1 VKILDEVSRT
11 LNEYLL
17 VPNLT
22 TADCTP
28 DTVDLGAPLV
38 RHRVGEEPAVRVA
51 TPLTSAIMGAVSSP
65 RLAIA
70 LAQCGGLS
78 FIHQN
83 QSVEAQADMV
93 AAVKRHKAGFRFSDI
108 NIKPSATLGE
118 AAYLLETA
126 ERDVAVVTDDG
137 SPHGLFVGLISTA
150 DFHPQRHHLDDSVE
164 SRMRPAVT
172 LVTERHHLD
181 DSVESRMRPAVTLV
195 TAPPTVT
202 LSEANTLIWDHRLDV
217 LPVVDADGLLQ
228 SIVLR
233 RDYELHKR
241 FRNETID
248 DEKRFR
254 VGAGVNT
261 RDYRERIPALVDAG
275 ADLLCIDSSDGY
287 SVWQADTL
295 RFVRDTYGDDV
306 RIGAGNV
313 VDGRGFRYLADAGA
327 DFVKVGIGGGSI
339 CITRDQKGIGRG
351 QASALID
358 VVAARDAYLAETG
371 VYVPVCCDGG
381 LLTDSHMAV
390 AFAFGADFVMLGRY
404 FARFDE
410 SPSPLVRVGG
420 QFFKEYWG
428 EGSNRA
434 RNVTRYEHGGSSSTL
449 AFEEGVDGYV
459 PYAGSLYDNVA
470 TTITKL
476 KATMISCGSTTLP
489 DFHADAVL
497 VPVSQQSFLQNS
509 AEIRLRDRTSD
520 TGR

>member
-11 LNEYLL
+11 LNEFLL
-17 VPNLT
+17 VPGLT
-22 TADCTP
+22 TAACTP

-38 RHRVGEEPAVRVA
+38 RHRVGEPAAIRVA

-78 FIHQN
+78 FVHQN
-83 QSVEAQADMV
+83 QPVAAQAAMV
-93 AAVKRHKAGFRFSDI
+93 GAVKRHKAGFRFSDI

-118 AAYLLETA
+118 VALLLESA

-137 SPHGLFVGLISTA
+137 SPHGELVGLISTD
-150 DFHPQRHHLDDSVE
+150 DFHPHRHDLGSPVA
-164 SRMRPAVT
+164 SRMRPA
-172 LVTERHHLD
+172 
-181 DSVESRMRPAVTLV
+181 AGLV
-195 TAPPTVT
+195 TAPPSVT

-217 LPVVDADGLLQ
+217 LPVVDAGGLLQ

-241 FRNETID
+241 FRNESVD
-248 DEKRFR
+248 ADKRFR

-261 RDYRERIPALVDAG
+261 HDYRERIPALVEAG

-295 RFVRDTYGDDV
+295 AFVRETYGDRV

-313 VDGRGFRYLADAGA
+313 VDGRAFRYLAEAGA
-327 DFVKVGIGGGSI
+327 DFVKIGIGGGSI
-339 CITRDQKGIGRG
+339 CTTRDQKGIGRG

-358 VVAARDAYLAETG
+358 VVAARDAYARETG
-371 VYVPVCCDGG
+371 VYVPLCCDGG
-381 LLTDSHMAV
+381 LLTDAHMAV
-390 AFAFGADFVMLGRY
+390 AFAMGADFVMLGRY

-428 EGSNRA
+428 EGSSRA
-434 RNVTRYEHGGSSSTL
+434 RNVSRYEHGGGTRL
-449 AFEEGVDGYV
+449 TFEEGVDGYV

-470 TTITKL
+470 LTIAKL
-476 KATMISCGSTTLP
+476 KATMISCGATDLP
-489 DFHADAVL
+489 GFHRDAVL

-509 AEIRLRDRTSD
+509 AEIQLRDRPSD
-520 TGR
+520 AGR

>member
-1 VKILDEVSRT
+1 MKILDEVSRT
-11 LNEYLL
+11 LNEFLL
-17 VPNLT
+17 VPDLT
-22 TADCTP
+22 TADCVP
-28 DTVDLGAPLV
+28 DNVDLSVPLV
-38 RHRVGEEPAVRVA
+38 RHRVGEESPIRVA

-83 QSVEAQADMV
+83 QPVADQAEMV

-118 AAYLLETA
+118 VTALLESA

-137 SPHGLFVGLISTA
+137 TAHGLFLGLISTG
-150 DFHPQRHHLDDSVE
+150 DFHPRRHDLNDSVE
-164 SRMRPAVT
+164 SRMRPAAGV
-172 LVTERHHLD
+172 
-181 DSVESRMRPAVTLV
+181 V
-195 TAPPTVT
+195 TAPPTIS

-217 LPVVDADGLLQ
+217 LPIVDDAGLLR

-241 FRNETID
+241 FRNESID
-248 DEKRFR
+248 SEKRFR

-261 RDYRERIPALVDAG
+261 HDYRERIPALVEAG

-295 RFVRDTYGDDV
+295 RFVRAQYGDSV

-313 VDGRGFRYLADAGA
+313 VDARAFRYLAEAGA

-339 CITRDQKGIGRG
+339 CITRDQRGIGRG
-351 QASALID
+351 QASALHD
-358 VVAARDAYLAETG
+358 VVTARDAYAVETG
-371 VYVPVCCDGG
+371 IYVPICCDGG
-381 LLTDSHMAV
+381 LLTDSHMAM

-410 SPSPLVRVGG
+410 SPAPLVRVGG

-428 EGSNRA
+428 EGSARA
-434 RNVTRYEHGGSSSTL
+434 RNVSRYQHGGGSKL

-459 PYAGSLYDNVA
+459 PWAGSLYDNVD
-470 TTITKL
+470 TTIAKI
-476 KATMISCGSTTLP
+476 KATLISCGATTLR
-489 DFHADAVL
+489 DFHDRAVL
-497 VPVSQQSFLQNS
+497 VPVSEQSFLQNT
-509 AEIRLRDRTSD
+509 AEIQLRDRPSAS
-520 TGR
+520 

>member
-11 LNEYLL
+11 LNEFLL
-17 VPNLT
+17 VPDLT
-22 TADCTP
+22 TADCVP
-28 DTVDLGAPLV
+28 ENVDLSVPLV
-38 RHRVGEEPAVRVA
+38 RHRVGEESPIRVA

-83 QSVEAQADMV
+83 QSVEAQVEMV

-118 AAYLLETA
+118 VTSLLESA

-137 SPHGLFVGLISTA
+137 SAHGRFLGLISTA
-150 DFHPQRHHLDDSVE
+150 DFHPRRHDLNDSVE
-164 SRMRPAVT
+164 SRMRPA
-172 LVTERHHLD
+172 
-181 DSVESRMRPAVTLV
+181 AGLV
-195 TAPPTVT
+195 TAPPTVS

-217 LPVVDADGLLQ
+217 LPIVDDAGLLR

-241 FRNETID
+241 FRNESID
-248 DEKRFR
+248 GEKRFR

-261 RDYRERIPALVDAG
+261 HDYRERIPALVAAG

-295 RFVRDTYGDDV
+295 RFVRETYGDAV

-313 VDGRGFRYLADAGA
+313 VDGRAFRYLAEAGA

-351 QASALID
+351 QASALAD
-358 VVAARDAYLAETG
+358 VVAARDAYAKETG
-371 VYVPVCCDGG
+371 IYVPVCCDGG
-381 LLTDSHMAV
+381 LLADSHMAM

-410 SPSPLVRVGG
+410 SPAPLVRVGG

-428 EGSNRA
+428 EGSARA
-434 RNVTRYEHGGSSSTL
+434 RNVARYEHGGGSKL

-459 PYAGSLYDNVA
+459 PWAGSLYDNVD
-470 TTITKL
+470 TTIGKI
-476 KATMISCGSTTLP
+476 KATLISCGATTLP
-489 DFHADAVL
+489 DFHDRAVL
-497 VPVSQQSFLQNS
+497 VPVSEQSFVQNT
-509 AEIRLRDRTSD
+509 AEIQLRDRPSAS
-520 TGR
+520 

>member
-1 VKILDEVSRT
+1 VKILEEVSRT

-22 TADCTP
+22 SADCVP
-28 DTVDLGAPLV
+28 ANVDLSAPLV
-38 RHRVGEEPAVRVA
+38 RHRLGEEPAVRIAV
-51 TPLTSAIMGAVSSP
+51 PLTSAIMGAVSSP

-78 FIHQN
+78 FVHQN
-83 QSVEAQADMV
+83 QSIPAQVEMV

-118 AAYLLETA
+118 VTELLDAA
-126 ERDVAVVTDDG
+126 ERGVAVVTDDG
-137 SPHGLFVGLISTA
+137 TAHGVFVGLISTQ
-150 DFHPQRHHLDDSVE
+150 DFHPRRHDLNDSVE
-164 SRMRPAVT
+164 SRMRPA
-172 LVTERHHLD
+172 
-181 DSVESRMRPAVTLV
+181 AGLV
-195 TAPPTVT
+195 TASPTVS

-217 LPVVDADGLLQ
+217 LPVIGLDGRLE

-233 RDYELHKR
+233 SDYELHKR
-241 FRNETID
+241 FHNESID
-248 DEKRFR
+248 DKKRFR

-261 RDYRERIPALVDAG
+261 RDYRERIPALVEAG
-275 ADLLCIDSSDGY
+275 ADLLCLDSSDGF
-287 SVWQADTL
+287 SVWQHDAL
-295 RFVRDTYGDDV
+295 RYVRDSYGDRV
-306 RIGAGNV
+306 HIGAGNV
-313 VDGRGFRYLADAGA
+313 VDGRAFRYLAEAGA

-358 VVAARDAYLAETG
+358 VVAARDAYARDTG
-371 VYVPVCCDGG
+371 VYVPLCCDGG
-381 LLTDSHMAV
+381 LLSDYHMAI
-390 AFAFGADFVMLGRY
+390 AFALGTDFVMLGRY

-434 RNVTRYEHGGSSSTL
+434 RNVSRYEHSGDHL
-449 AFEEGVDGYV
+449 VFEEGVDGYV

-470 TTITKL
+470 MTIAKL
-476 KATMISCGSTTLP
+476 KATMISCGSTTLRT
-489 DFHADAVL
+489 FHDDAVL
-497 VPVSQQSFLQNS
+497 VPVSHQSYLQNT
-509 AEIRLRDRTSD
+509 AEVQLRDRPN
-520 TGR
+520 G

>member
-11 LNEYLL
+11 LNEFLL
-17 VPNLT
+17 VPDLT
-22 TADCTP
+22 TADCVP
-28 DTVDLGAPLV
+28 ENVDLGVPLV
-38 RHRVGEEPAVRVA
+38 RQRVGEESPIRVA

-83 QSVEAQADMV
+83 QSVEAQAEMI

-118 AAYLLETA
+118 VTSLLESA

-137 SPHGLFVGLISTA
+137 SAHGRFLGLISTG
-150 DFHPQRHHLDDSVE
+150 DFHPRRHDLNDSVE
-164 SRMRPAVT
+164 SRMRPAA
-172 LVTERHHLD
+172 D
-181 DSVESRMRPAVTLV
+181 LV
-195 TAPPTVT
+195 TAPPTVS

-217 LPVVDADGLLQ
+217 LPIVDDAGLLR

-241 FRNETID
+241 FRNESID
-248 DEKRFR
+248 GEKRFR

-261 RDYRERIPALVDAG
+261 HDYRERIPALVEAG

-295 RFVRDTYGDDV
+295 RFVRDTYGDAV

-313 VDGRGFRYLADAGA
+313 VDGRAFRYLAEAGA

-351 QASALID
+351 QASALAD
-358 VVAARDAYLAETG
+358 GVAARDAYAKETG
-371 VYVPVCCDGG
+371 IYVPVCCDGG
-381 LLTDSHMAV
+381 LLADSHMAM

-410 SPSPLVRVGG
+410 SPAPLVRVGG

-428 EGSNRA
+428 EGSARA
-434 RNVTRYEHGGSSSTL
+434 RNVSRYEHGGGSKL

-459 PYAGSLYDNVA
+459 PWAGSLYDNVD
-470 TTITKL
+470 TTIAKI
-476 KATMISCGSTTLP
+476 KATLISCGATTLP
-489 DFHADAVL
+489 DFHDRAVL
-497 VPVSQQSFLQNS
+497 VPVSEQSFVQNT
-509 AEIRLRDRTSD
+509 AEIQLRDRPSAS
-520 TGR
+520 

>member
-1 VKILDEVSRT
+1 MKILDEVSRT
-11 LNEYLL
+11 LNEFLL

-22 TADCTP
+22 TADCTS
-28 DTVDLGAPLV
+28 DAIDLSVSLV
-38 RHRVGEEPAVRVA
+38 RHRVGEQSAVRVA

-83 QSVEAQADMV
+83 QSIEAQAAMV

-118 AAYLLETA
+118 VATLLESA

-137 SPHGLFVGLISTA
+137 GPHGLFIGLISTD
-150 DFHPQRHHLDDSVE
+150 DFHPRRHDLQAPVDT
-164 SRMRPAVT
+164 RMRAAAD
-172 LVTERHHLD
+172 LI
-181 DSVESRMRPAVTLV
+181 
-195 TAPPTVT
+195 TAAPTVS

-233 RDYELHKR
+233 RDYELHKQ
-241 FRNETID
+241 FRNESID
-248 DEKRFR
+248 AEKRFR

-261 RDYRERIPALVDAG
+261 HDYRERIPALVDAG
-275 ADLLCIDSSDGY
+275 VDLLCIDSSDGY

-295 RFVRDTYGDDV
+295 AFVRETYGDDV

-313 VDGRGFRYLADAGA
+313 VDGRAFRYLAEAGA

-339 CITRDQKGIGRG
+339 CTTRDQKGIGRG

-358 VVAARDAYLAETG
+358 VVEARDAYRRETG
-371 VYVPVCCDGG
+371 VHVPLCCDGG

-390 AFAFGADFVMLGRY
+390 ALALGADFVMLGRY

-410 SPSPLVRVGG
+410 SPAPLVRVGG
-420 QFFKEYWG
+420 QLFKEYWG

-434 RNVTRYEHGGSSSTL
+434 RNVARYGGSL

-470 TTITKL
+470 TTIAKL
-476 KATMISCGSTTLP
+476 TATMISCGATTLG
-489 DFHADAVL
+489 DFHDNAVL

-509 AEIRLRDRTSD
+509 AEIRLRDRPSD
-520 TGR
+520 AGL

>member
-1 VKILDEVSRT
+1 VKILDEESRT

-22 TADCTP
+22 TADCLP
-28 DTVDLGAPLV
+28 DNVDLGTPLV
-38 RHRVGEEPAVRVA
+38 RHRVGEASAIRIA
-51 TPLTSAIMGAVSSP
+51 TPLTSAIMGAVSSS

-78 FIHQN
+78 FVHQN
-83 QSVEAQADMV
+83 QPVGAQAEMV

-118 AAYLLETA
+118 VAGLLESA

-137 SPHGLFVGLISTA
+137 SAHGLFVGLISTD
-150 DFHPQRHHLDDSVE
+150 DFHPRRHELSDSVA
-164 SRMRPAVT
+164 SRMRPAA
-172 LVTERHHLD
+172 D
-181 DSVESRMRPAVTLV
+181 LV
-195 TAPPTVT
+195 TAPPTVS

-228 SIVLR
+228 SVVLR

-241 FRNETID
+241 FRNESID

-254 VGAGVNT
+254 VGAGVNSH
-261 RDYRERIPALVDAG
+261 DYRERIPALVEAG

-287 SVWQADTL
+287 SVWQSDTL
-295 RFVRDTYGDDV
+295 GFVRETYGDRV

-313 VDGRGFRYLADAGA
+313 VDGRGFRYLAEAGA

-351 QASALID
+351 QASAVID
-358 VVAARDAYLAETG
+358 VVRARDAYQRETG
-371 VYVPVCCDGG
+371 VYVPLCCDGG

-390 AFAFGADFVMLGRY
+390 AFALGADFVMLGRY

-428 EGSNRA
+428 EGSARA
-434 RNVTRYEHGGSSSTL
+434 RNVTRYAHGGGSRL

-459 PYAGSLYDNVA
+459 PYAGSLYDNVD
-470 TTITKL
+470 TTIAKL
-476 KATMISCGSTTLP
+476 KATLISCGATTLP
-489 DFHADAVL
+489 AFHAEAVL
-497 VPVSQQSFLQNS
+497 APVSQQSFLQNT
-509 AEIRLRDRTSD
+509 AEIQLRDRPSPP
-520 TGR
+520 

>member
-1 VKILDEVSRT
+1 MRILDEVSRT

-28 DTVDLGAPLV
+28 DNIDLGAPLV
-38 RHRVGEEPAVRVA
+38 RHHAGEEPAIRVA

-70 LAQCGGLS
+70 LAQCGGLT

-83 QSVEAQADMV
+83 QPVDAQAGMV
-93 AAVKRHKAGFRFSDI
+93 AAVKRHKAGFRFSDT

-118 AAYLLETA
+118 LAALLQTA

-137 SPHGLFVGLISTA
+137 SAHGVFVGLISTD
-150 DFHPQRHHLDDSVE
+150 DFHPQRHDLNDSVG
-164 SRMRPAVT
+164 SRMRPAQ
-172 LVTERHHLD
+172 R
-181 DSVESRMRPAVTLV
+181 LV
-195 TAPPTVT
+195 TAAPTVS
-202 LSEANTLIWDHRLDV
+202 LPEANTLIWDHRLDV
-217 LPVVDADGLLQ
+217 LPVVGEDGRLQ

-248 DEKRFR
+248 EEKRFR

-261 RDYRERIPALVDAG
+261 HDYRERIPALVEAG

-287 SVWQADTL
+287 SVWQRDTL
-295 RFVRDTYGDDV
+295 RYVRETYGDGV

-313 VDGRGFRYLADAGA
+313 VDGRAFRYLADAGA

-358 VVAARDAYLAETG
+358 VVAARHAYLRETG
-371 VYVPVCCDGG
+371 VYVPLCCDGG
-381 LLTDSHMAV
+381 LLSDYHMAI
-390 AFAFGADFVMLGRY
+390 AFALGADFVMLGRY

-410 SPSPLVRVGG
+410 SPSALVRVGG

-434 RNVTRYEHGGSSSTL
+434 RNVTRYEHGGGDRL

-470 TTITKL
+470 LTIAKL
-476 KATMISCGSTTLP
+476 KATMISCGSTDLRA
-489 DFHADAVL
+489 FHENAVL
-497 VPVSQQSFLQNS
+497 VPVSQQSYLQNT
-509 AEIRLRDRTSD
+509 AEIQLRDRVSD
-520 TGR
+520 ASH

>member
-1 VKILDEVSRT
+1 MKILDEVSRT
-11 LNEYLL
+11 LNEFLL
-17 VPNLT
+17 VPGLT
-22 TADCTP
+22 TAGCTP
-28 DTVDLGAPLV
+28 ETVDLGAPLV
-38 RHRVGEEPAVRVA
+38 RHRVGEAAAIRVA

-70 LAQCGGLS
+70 LAQCGGFS
-78 FIHQN
+78 FVHQN
-83 QSVEAQADMV
+83 QPVAAQAAMV
-93 AAVKRHKAGFRFSDI
+93 EAVKRHKAGFRFSDI

-118 AAYLLETA
+118 VALLLESA

-137 SPHGLFVGLISTA
+137 SPHGQFVGLISTD
-150 DFHPQRHHLDDSVE
+150 DFHPRRHDLNGSVA
-164 SRMRPAVT
+164 SRMRPAA
-172 LVTERHHLD
+172 D
-181 DSVESRMRPAVTLV
+181 LV
-195 TAPPTVT
+195 TAPPSVT

-241 FRNETID
+241 FRNESID
-248 DEKRFR
+248 ADKRFR

-261 RDYRERIPALVDAG
+261 HDYRERIPALVEAG

-313 VDGRGFRYLADAGA
+313 VDARAFRYLADAGA

-339 CITRDQKGIGRG
+339 CTTRDQKGIGRG
-351 QASALID
+351 QASALLD
-358 VVAARDAYLAETG
+358 VVAERDAYARETG
-371 VYVPVCCDGG
+371 VYVPLCCDGG
-381 LLTDSHMAV
+381 LLTDAHMAV
-390 AFAFGADFVMLGRY
+390 AFAIGADFVMLGRY

-434 RNVTRYEHGGSSSTL
+434 RNVSRYEHGGGNQLT
-449 AFEEGVDGYV
+449 FEEGVDGYV

-470 TTITKL
+470 LTIAKL
-476 KATMISCGSTTLP
+476 KATMISCGAVDLP
-489 DFHADAVL
+489 GFHRDAVL
-497 VPVSQQSFLQNS
+497 TPVSQQSFLQNS
-509 AEIRLRDRTSD
+509 AEIQLRDRPSD
-520 TGR
+520 AGR

>member
-11 LNEYLL
+11 LNEFLL

-22 TADCTP
+22 TAACTP
-28 DTVDLGAPLV
+28 DTVDLSVPLV
-38 RHRVGEEPAVRVA
+38 RHPVGGTAAIRVA

-83 QSVEAQADMV
+83 QTVAEQAAMV

-118 AAYLLETA
+118 VTALLESA

-137 SPHGLFVGLISTA
+137 SAHGLFVGLISTD
-150 DFHPQRHHLDDSVE
+150 DFHPRRHDLDDSVE
-164 SRMRPAVT
+164 SRMRPAA
-172 LVTERHHLD
+172 D
-181 DSVESRMRPAVTLV
+181 LV
-195 TAPPTVT
+195 TASPTVS

-217 LPVVDADGLLQ
+217 LPVVDDAGLLQ

-233 RDYELHKR
+233 RDYELHKQ
-241 FRNETID
+241 FRNESID

-261 RDYRERIPALVDAG
+261 HDYRERIPALVAAG

-287 SVWQADTL
+287 SVWQAETL
-295 RFVRDTYGDDV
+295 RFVRETYGDSV

-313 VDGRGFRYLADAGA
+313 VDGRAFRYLADAGA

-339 CITRDQKGIGRG
+339 CTTREQKGIGRG

-358 VVAARDAYLAETG
+358 VVGARDAYAAETG
-371 VYVPVCCDGG
+371 VYVPLCCDGG

-390 AFAFGADFVMLGRY
+390 AFALGADFVMLGRY

-410 SPSPLVRVGG
+410 SPAPLVRVGG

-428 EGSNRA
+428 EGSARA
-434 RNVTRYEHGGSSSTL
+434 RNVSRYEHGGGSKL

-459 PYAGSLYDNVA
+459 PWAGSLYDNVG
-470 TTITKL
+470 TTIAKL
-476 KATMISCGSTTLP
+476 KATMISCGSVSVAG
-489 DFHADAVL
+489 FHADAVL

-509 AEIRLRDRTSD
+509 AEIQIRDRPSA
-520 TGR
+520 

>member
-150 DFHPQRHHLDDSVE
+150 DFHPQ
-164 SRMRPAVT
+164 
-172 LVTERHHLD
+172 RHHLD

-428 EGSNRA
+428 EGSSRA

-509 AEIRLRDRTSD
+509 AEIQLRDRTSD

>member
-1 VKILDEVSRT
+1 MRILDEVSRT

-28 DTVDLGAPLV
+28 AAVDLSAPLV
-38 RHRVGEEPAVRVA
+38 RHRLGELPAIRIAV
-51 TPLTSAIMGAVSSP
+51 PLTSAIMGAVSSP

-83 QSVEAQADMV
+83 QPIESEAAMV

-118 AAYLLETA
+118 LAALLDAA

-137 SPHGLFVGLISTA
+137 AAGGTFLGLVSTR
-150 DFHPQRHHLDDSVE
+150 DFHPQRHDTGDSVE
-164 SRMRPAVT
+164 SRMRRAS
-172 LVTERHHLD
+172 D
-181 DSVESRMRPAVTLV
+181 LV
-195 TAPPTVT
+195 TAPPAVS

-217 LPVVDADGLLQ
+217 LPIVAADGRLE

-241 FRNETID
+241 FRNESVD
-248 DEKRFR
+248 GQKRFR

-261 RDYRERIPALVDAG
+261 RDYSDRVPALVEAG
-275 ADLLCIDSSDGY
+275 ADVLCLDSSDGY
-287 SVWQADTL
+287 SVWQHDTL
-295 RFVRDTYGDDV
+295 RYVRENYGDRV
-306 RIGAGNV
+306 RVGAGNV
-313 VDGRGFRYLADAGA
+313 VDGRAFRYLADAGA

-358 VVAARDAYLAETG
+358 VVAERDAYARETG
-371 VYVPVCCDGG
+371 EYVPVCCDGG
-381 LLTDSHMAV
+381 LLSDYHMAI
-390 AFAFGADFVMLGRY
+390 AFALGADFVMLGRY

-420 QFFKEYWG
+420 QLFKEYWG

-434 RNVTRYEHGGSSSTL
+434 RNVSRYEHGDSQQL
-449 AFEEGVDGYV
+449 VFEEGVDGYV

-470 TTITKL
+470 TTIAKL

-489 DFHADAVL
+489 AFHDNAVL
-497 VPVSQQSFLQNS
+497 VPVSHQSYLQNT
-509 AEIRLRDRTSD
+509 AEVRLRDRPND
-520 TGR
+520 PGQ

>member
-1 VKILDEVSRT
+1 MKILDEVSRT
-11 LNEYLL
+11 LNEFLL
-17 VPNLT
+17 VPGLT
-22 TADCTP
+22 TAGCTP

-38 RHRVGEEPAVRVA
+38 RHRVGEPAAIRVA

-78 FIHQN
+78 FVHQN
-83 QSVEAQADMV
+83 QPVAAQAAMV
-93 AAVKRHKAGFRFSDI
+93 EAVKRHKAGFRFSDI

-118 AAYLLETA
+118 VALLLESA

-137 SPHGLFVGLISTA
+137 SPHGQFVGLISTD
-150 DFHPQRHHLDDSVE
+150 DFHPRRHDLSGSVA
-164 SRMRPAVT
+164 SRMRPAA
-172 LVTERHHLD
+172 E
-181 DSVESRMRPAVTLV
+181 LV
-195 TAPPTVT
+195 TASPSVT

-241 FRNETID
+241 FRNESID
-248 DEKRFR
+248 ADKRFR

-261 RDYRERIPALVDAG
+261 HDYRERIPALVEAG

-295 RFVRDTYGDDV
+295 KFVRDTYGDDV

-313 VDGRGFRYLADAGA
+313 VDARAFRYLADAGA

-339 CITRDQKGIGRG
+339 CTTRDQKGIGRG
-351 QASALID
+351 QASALLD
-358 VVAARDAYLAETG
+358 VVAERDAYARETG
-371 VYVPVCCDGG
+371 VYVPLCCDGG
-381 LLTDSHMAV
+381 LLTDAHMAV
-390 AFAFGADFVMLGRY
+390 AFAIGADFVMLGRY

-434 RNVTRYEHGGSSSTL
+434 RNVSRYEHGGGSRLT
-449 AFEEGVDGYV
+449 FEEGVDGYV

-470 TTITKL
+470 LTIAKL
-476 KATMISCGSTTLP
+476 KATMISCGAVDLP
-489 DFHADAVL
+489 GFHRDAVL

-509 AEIRLRDRTSD
+509 AEIQLRDRPSD
-520 TGR
+520 VGR

>member
-11 LNEYLL
+11 LNEFLL
-17 VPNLT
+17 VPDLT
-22 TADCTP
+22 TADCIP
-28 DTVDLGAPLV
+28 ENVDLSVPLV
-38 RHRVGEEPAVRVA
+38 RHRVGEESPVRVA

-83 QSVEAQADMV
+83 QSVEAQAEMV

-118 AAYLLETA
+118 VTALLESA

-137 SPHGLFVGLISTA
+137 SAHGQFLGLISTG
-150 DFHPQRHHLDDSVE
+150 DFHPRRHDLNDSVE
-164 SRMRPAVT
+164 SRMRPAA
-172 LVTERHHLD
+172 D
-181 DSVESRMRPAVTLV
+181 LV
-195 TAPPTVT
+195 TAPPTIS

-217 LPVVDADGLLQ
+217 LPIVDDAGLLR

-241 FRNETID
+241 FRNESID
-248 DEKRFR
+248 GEKRFR

-261 RDYRERIPALVDAG
+261 HDYRERIPALVEAG

-295 RFVRDTYGDDV
+295 RFVRETYGDSV

-313 VDGRGFRYLADAGA
+313 VDGRAFRYLADAGA

-351 QASALID
+351 QASALAD
-358 VVAARDAYLAETG
+358 VVAERDAYAKETG
-371 VYVPVCCDGG
+371 IYVPICCDGG

-410 SPSPLVRVGG
+410 SPAPLVRVGG

-428 EGSNRA
+428 EGSARA
-434 RNVTRYEHGGSSSTL
+434 RNVSRYEHGGGSKL

-459 PYAGSLYDNVA
+459 PWAGSLYDNVD
-470 TTITKL
+470 TTIAKI
-476 KATMISCGSTTLP
+476 KATLISCGATTLP
-489 DFHADAVL
+489 DFHDRAVL
-497 VPVSQQSFLQNS
+497 VPVSEQSFQQNT
-509 AEIRLRDRTSD
+509 AEIQLRDRSSAS
-520 TGR
+520 

>member
-11 LNEYLL
+11 LNEFLL

-22 TADCTP
+22 TAACTP
-28 DTVDLGAPLV
+28 DTVDLSVPLV
-38 RHRVGEEPAVRVA
+38 RHPVGETSPIRVA

-78 FIHQN
+78 FVHQN
-83 QSVEAQADMV
+83 QTVAEQVAMV

-118 AAYLLETA
+118 VTALLESA

-137 SPHGLFVGLISTA
+137 SAHGLFIGLISTD
-150 DFHPQRHHLDDSVE
+150 DFHPRRHDLDDSVE
-164 SRMRPAVT
+164 SRMRPAA
-172 LVTERHHLD
+172 D
-181 DSVESRMRPAVTLV
+181 LV
-195 TAPPTVT
+195 TASPTVS

-217 LPVVDADGLLQ
+217 LPVVDDDGLLQ

-241 FRNETID
+241 FRNESID

-261 RDYRERIPALVDAG
+261 HDYRERIPALVTAG

-287 SVWQADTL
+287 SVWQAETL
-295 RFVRDTYGDDV
+295 RFVRETYGDTV

-313 VDGRGFRYLADAGA
+313 VDGRAFRYLADAGA

-339 CITRDQKGIGRG
+339 CTTREQKGIGRG

-358 VVAARDAYLAETG
+358 VVAARDAYAVETG
-371 VYVPVCCDGG
+371 VYVPLCCDGG

-390 AFAFGADFVMLGRY
+390 AFALGADFVMLGRY

-410 SPSPLVRVGG
+410 SPAPLVRVGG

-428 EGSNRA
+428 EGSARA
-434 RNVTRYEHGGSSSTL
+434 RNVSRYEHGGGSKL

-459 PYAGSLYDNVA
+459 PWAGSLYDNVD
-470 TTITKL
+470 TTIAKL
-476 KATMISCGSTTLP
+476 KATMISCGAVSVA
-489 DFHADAVL
+489 DFHAGAVL
-497 VPVSQQSFLQNS
+497 VPVSEQSFRQNS
-509 AEIRLRDRTSD
+509 AEIQIRDRP
-520 TGR
+520 GA

>member
-28 DTVDLGAPLV
+28 DNVDLGVALV
-38 RHRVGEEPAVRVA
+38 RHRVGEAPAIRVA

-70 LAQCGGLS
+70 LAQRGGLS

-83 QSVEAQADMV
+83 QTIAAQAAMV
-93 AAVKRHKAGFRFSDI
+93 AEVKRHKAGFRFSDI

-118 AAYLLETA
+118 VAILLETA

-137 SPHGLFVGLISTA
+137 SPHGLFVGLISTD
-150 DFHPQRHHLDDSVE
+150 DFDSRLHDLSDSVE
-164 SRMRPAVT
+164 SRMRPAGE
-172 LVTERHHLD
+172 L
-181 DSVESRMRPAVTLV
+181 A
-195 TAPPTVT
+195 TAPPTVS
-202 LSEANTLIWDHRLDV
+202 LSDANTMIWDHRLAV
-217 LPVVDADGLLQ
+217 LPIVDAAGLLQ

-233 RDYELHKR
+233 RDYVRHEQ
-241 FRNETID
+241 FPNESID
-248 DEKRFR
+248 ADKRFR

-261 RDYRERIPALVDAG
+261 RDYRERIPALVEAG
-275 ADLLCIDSSDGY
+275 ADLLCIDSSDGF
-287 SVWQADTL
+287 SVWQADTIK
-295 RFVRDTYGDDV
+295 FVRETYGDEV

-313 VDGRGFRYLADAGA
+313 VDGRAFRYLAEAGA
-327 DFVKVGIGGGSI
+327 DFVKIGIGGGSI

-358 VVAARDAYLAETG
+358 VVEARDAYLAETG
-371 VYVPVCCDGG
+371 IYVPLCCDGG
-381 LLTDSHMAV
+381 LLTESHMAV
-390 AFAFGADFVMLGRY
+390 AFALGADFVMLGRY

-410 SPSPLVRVGG
+410 SPARLVRVGG

-434 RNVTRYEHGGSSSTL
+434 RNVTRYDHAGGDKLT
-449 AFEEGVDGYV
+449 FEEGVDGYV
-459 PYAGSLYDNVA
+459 PYAGSLYDNVD
-470 TTITKL
+470 TTIAKL
-476 KATMISCGSTTLP
+476 KATMISCGATTLRG
-489 DFHADAVL
+489 FHENAVL

-509 AEIRLRDRTSD
+509 AEIQLRDRPSD
-520 TGR
+520 A